1 MTNLFSMEYPHWLII
16 AGLVLVVLGCIGLAY
31 RQRADVQSAT
41 VANEAV
47 EPTEGANEMEQGPPE
62 FLTAPTQANRNA
74 KLAEQT
80 RDRWA
85 KTR

>member
-31 RQRADVQSAT
+31 RQRADVQPAT

-47 EPTEGANEMEQGPPE
+47 EPTEGGE
-62 FLTAPTQANRNA
+62 
-74 KLAEQT
+74 
-80 RDRWA
+80 
-85 KTR
+85 